1 MNTYKHSGAFGDFL
15 YSLPIVK
22 YFGGGSVFA
31 HLNQMDWVGA
41 HYYGSAPAPFHQ
53 GRMRESD
60 YEFMKLFMLAQH
72 YVDTFEILDP
82 HLTEISHNLDRF
94 RVPFV
99 GHPGNYVDIYADV
112 FGIKSDVVKAELRN
126 TPWLSVPIFRQIKN
140 KSVVIN
146 RTARWTP
153 GILSAQWDI
162 WRGQGMEKQA
172 IFVGLP
178 EEHAAF
184 QTTTGW
190 NIDYQPTGSML
201 ELAEYIAGAETFI
214 GNQSSC
220 LALAIGLGTK
230 FYCEVR
236 TDLPI
241 NRNECYF
248 PAHPNGNYF

>member
-1 MNTYKHSGAFGDFL
+1 MHTFKHSGAFGDFL

-31 HLNQMDWVGA
+31 HLNQMDWIGK

-53 GRMRESD
+53 GRMREND
-60 YEFMKLFMLAQH
+60 YEFMKSFMLAQ
-72 YVDTFEILDP
+72 YYINTFEILDP
-82 HLTEISHNLDRF
+82 AATEISHNLDRF

-112 FGIKSDVVKAELRN
+112 FGIKDAAVKAELRN
-126 TPWLSVPIFRQIKN
+126 NPWLTVPIFRQVEN

-153 GILSAQWDI
+153 GALSAQWNA
-162 WRGQGMEKQA
+162 WQEQGMEKRA

-184 QTTTGW
+184 QTATGW
-190 NIDYQPTGSML
+190 NIDYQSTSTML
-201 ELAEYIAGAETFI
+201 ELAEYIAGADIFI

-230 FYCEVR
+230 FYCESR
-236 TDLPI
+236 TDLPLS
-241 NRNECYF
+241 RNEVYF